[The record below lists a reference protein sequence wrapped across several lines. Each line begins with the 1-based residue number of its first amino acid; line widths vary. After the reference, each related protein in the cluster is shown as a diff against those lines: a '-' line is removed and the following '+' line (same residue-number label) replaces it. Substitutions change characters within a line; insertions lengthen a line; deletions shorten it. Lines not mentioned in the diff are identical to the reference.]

1 MKNYILNKKINNE
14 QTLIIQA
21 KALMREEDIKKEE
34 DRIRKLTGM
43 KVCIINARYEVVGV
57 NINNG

>member
-1 MKNYILNKKINNE
+1 MKNYILNKKNSQ

-21 KALMREEDIKKEE
+21 KVPMKEEDIKKEE
-34 DRIRKLTGM
+34 ARIRKITGM

-57 NINNG
+57 DINNG

>member
-1 MKNYILNKKINNE
+1 MKNYILNKKNSQ

-21 KALMREEDIKKEE
+21 KVPMKEEDINKEE
-34 DRIRKLTGM
+34 ARIRKITGM

-57 NINNG
+57 DINNG